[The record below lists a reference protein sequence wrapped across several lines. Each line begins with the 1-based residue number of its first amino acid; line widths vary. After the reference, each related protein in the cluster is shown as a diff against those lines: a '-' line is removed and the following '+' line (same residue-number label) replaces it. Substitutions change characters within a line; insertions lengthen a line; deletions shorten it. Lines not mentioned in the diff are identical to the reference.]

1 MRSIIVFFLFSV
13 CVSCPAIAQS
23 FVVQYAY
30 FKHIEKDSTRIVS
43 QNTFLNIEED
53 YSTFFSETP
62 YLVDSIM
69 AADEKL
75 GKKIN
80 FKALPNDFLGCYIK
94 KKLSSKELTYYS
106 DEFDEHEFKY
116 NEKPVL
122 RWNIGKE
129 SKEILGFQTLS
140 ATVKYAG
147 RDYKAYF
154 TSEIPIQ
161 DGPYKFFGLP
171 GLILEIFD
179 EKNDHHFLAVGISK
193 EKKISINDRISKGKY
208 IETTRDKF
216 IEMRRNHV
224 QAPLKRMFELMNN
237 TQIYETKDANGNIVD
252 VRKLLNET
260 QKKMI
265 EEYNRENKI
274 EL

>member
-23 FVVQYAY
+23 FVVQYVY

-216 IEMRRNHV
+216 IEMRKNHI
-224 QAPLKRMFELMNN
+224 QAPLKRMFELMNAH
-237 TQIYETKDANGNIVD
+237 QIYEKKDANGNIVD
-252 VRKLLNET
+252 MRKMLGET

-265 EEYNRENKI
+265 EEYKKENKI

>member
-80 FKALPNDFLGCYIK
+80 FKALPNDFLRCYIK